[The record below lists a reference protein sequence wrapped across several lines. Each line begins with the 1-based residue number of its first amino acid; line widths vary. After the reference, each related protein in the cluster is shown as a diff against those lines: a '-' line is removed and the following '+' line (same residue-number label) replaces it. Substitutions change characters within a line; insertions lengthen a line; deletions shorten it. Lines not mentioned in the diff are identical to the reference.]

1 MDIVCV
7 CMCVCVCFS
16 VCVCERE
23 RFELKKEVTW
33 SVEVCVYVRERESGE
48 TKIGVWR
55 SHFSSKI
62 YSAKIVLPPVCN
74 FRTFKRLFIFGK
86 ITIW

>member
-1 MDIVCV
+1 M
-7 CMCVCVCFS
+7 
-16 VCVCERE
+16 
-23 RFELKKEVTW
+23 
-33 SVEVCVYVRERESGE
+33 RERESGE

-74 FRTFKRLFIFGK
+74 FRTFKRLFIFGEDYNLVIEKNYEAILSACK
-86 ITIW
+86 IITNISNYSPRKLQSSD

>member
-1 MDIVCV
+1 
-7 CMCVCVCFS
+7 MCVCVCF
-16 VCVCERE
+16 CVCERQRE
-23 RFELKKEVTW
+23 VRIKKEVTW
-33 SVEVCVYVRERESGE
+33 IVEVCVYLRERERESGE